1 VLKPRVIHLGR
12 IVGRLGGREVNIDN
26 GMIIDL
32 DTPKAMDEAANSGFI
47 SFDLDGDDA
56 DTLALVTEE
65 KP

>member
-26 GMIIDL
+26 GIDL
-32 DTPKAMDEAANSGFI
+32 DTPKALDEAANSGFI

>member
-1 VLKPRVIHLGR
+1 M
-12 IVGRLGGREVNIDN
+12 NIDN

-32 DTPKAMDEAANSGFI
+32 DTPKALDEAANSGFI

-56 DTLALVTEE
+56 ATLALVTEE